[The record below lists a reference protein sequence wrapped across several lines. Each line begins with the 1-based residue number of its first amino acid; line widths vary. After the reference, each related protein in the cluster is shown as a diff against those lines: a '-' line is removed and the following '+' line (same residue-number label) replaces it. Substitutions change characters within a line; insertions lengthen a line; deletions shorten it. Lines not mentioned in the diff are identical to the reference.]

1 MKYLG
6 NVVLFFTFFIHRNSL
21 SSTLFTDLLHQNL
34 HRHLALLKMS
44 GPGSVE
50 DIANRLITKKISV
63 SMVTRQRDEFLE
75 RLDAMRNRAE
85 RTKQVLEGEL
95 NRRQQMRKDF
105 ESIKIWIS
113 KIEIL
118 ITTRINQYEDID
130 ERELKV
136 MDEWIDE

>member
-1 MKYLG
+1 
-6 NVVLFFTFFIHRNSL
+6 
-21 SSTLFTDLLHQNL
+21 
-34 HRHLALLKMS
+34 LKIS

-63 SMVTRQRDEFLE
+63 TIVTRQRDEFLE
-75 RLDAMRNRAE
+75 RMEVTRNRAE

-105 ESIKIWIS
+105 ETIKIWIS
-113 KIEIL
+113 KIEVL

-136 MDEWIDE
+136 GNGWKNN